1 MIQVLALAGLWWAF
15 KDKDAT
21 TLPPDANGGST
32 DAPTPP
38 PKPLPVQ
45 GDDYRVEEVAKGDQN
60 NIYLL
65 ESRRGVLY
73 DDGSG
78 GYSWEQSGYIRGDF
92 PTGFVMASASVGGT
106 ITFEINETLYKNVIV
121 YKTEQ
126 EAIDADKKEEPKP
139 TDPQKQ
145 PDDEEEGKPTLP
157 TLPKRPDLG
166 LGGGVGSYFGGGY

>member
-1 MIQVLALAGLWWAF
+1 MLGVLMLGGLYVALRDA
-15 KDKDAT
+15 DAT
-21 TLPPDANGGST
+21 SLPSDANGGST

-38 PKPLPVQ
+38 PKPLPVE

-92 PTGFVMASASVGGT
+92 PTGFVMAPTGLGGT
-106 ITFEINETLYKNVIV
+106 ITFEINETLYENVIV

-139 TDPQKQ
+139 DDPQKQ
-145 PDDEEEGKPTLP
+145 PDGEEKPTLP
-157 TLPKRPDLG
+157 SLPTRPDYG

>member
-1 MIQVLALAGLWWAF
+1 MLGVLMLGGLYVALRDA
-15 KDKDAT
+15 DAT
-21 TLPPDANGGST
+21 SLPSDANGGST

-38 PKPLPVQ
+38 PKPLPVE

-92 PTGFVMASASVGGT
+92 PTGFVMAPTGLGGT
-106 ITFEINETLYKNVIV
+106 ITFEINETLYENVIV

-139 TDPQKQ
+139 DDPQKQ
-145 PDDEEEGKPTLP
+145 PDGEEKPTLP
-157 TLPKRPDLG
+157 SLPKRPDYG